1 MSAAAST
8 QRQTRVNNTTSQKLF
23 YRYLKDK
30 SLYELLARIVNKDLD
45 RDIRNELPE
54 EQRGMHTHSSIH
66 IGRTGFNKDPYI
78 YIGIFK
84 NNVEIGH
91 ITFHLL
97 PFDTRQNTIG
107 PLHIRNQYFDQK
119 VSRIGVEGSPP
130 GIFTPRE
137 IKLHKGSP
145 PTNRKNIDTDLQA
158 VSETVFSVLNTYF
171 AIHHPRSITSYPR
184 YTTQQI
190 IPRLIDIIELVT
202 TGDPSDT
209 RRIRRTPF
217 AETTLQLRGGGQQT
231 KRSHRGTKDGE
242 NRRRTRRRMAS
253 EK

>member
-8 QRQTRVNNTTSQKLF
+8 RRQTRANNTTSQKLF

-45 RDIRNELPE
+45 RDIHNELPD
-54 EQRGMHTHSSIH
+54 EQHGMHTRSSIH
-66 IGRTGFNKDPYI
+66 VGGTRSNKDPYI

-84 NNVEIGH
+84 DNVEVGH

-119 VSRIGVEGSPP
+119 VSRIGVEGIPP

-145 PTNRKNIDTDLQA
+145 PTNYRNIDTDLQV
-158 VSETVFSVLNTYF
+158 VSETVFAVLNTYF
-171 AIHHPRSITSYPR
+171 AIHHPHSITSYPR

-202 TGDPSDT
+202 TSDPSNT

-217 AETTLQLRGGGQQT
+217 AETTLQLRGGNQQT
-231 KRSHRGTKDGE
+231 RRKHRGAKDGK
-242 NRRRTRRRMAS
+242 NSGRTRRRMAS
-253 EK
+253 KK